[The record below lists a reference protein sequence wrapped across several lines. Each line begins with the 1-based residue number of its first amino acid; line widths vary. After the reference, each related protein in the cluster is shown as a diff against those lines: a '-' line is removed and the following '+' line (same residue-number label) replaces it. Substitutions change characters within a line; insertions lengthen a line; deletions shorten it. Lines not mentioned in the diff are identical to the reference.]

1 MKKISILVLLASLLL
16 VFSCRTENL
25 LETESSNVN
34 NQISKIQLTSKKIS
48 LNEAKHKE
56 KLLSGIKD
64 AEISLKAMA
73 KGINNNGVYIDI
85 DNLIYIEN
93 GPDYHT
99 YTFNIIREGT
109 GDDTPLENLVLSP
122 LTDGTYR
129 EVLVTYNLSS
139 KEKDILREGGMVD
152 FSKKMTFTP
161 LQNNIF
167 SKYTSGGQDCHMEI
181 DSYYTKCSENVHD
194 HGEQYPTCTAGKP
207 SEIVYVIKEVCIPN
221 NGGGESPYNPI
232 DPYNPPG
239 NDGGNGNN
247 EGGDEYGGSSPCNGT
262 GVLTGP
268 QAPVSDPGF
277 DQGGGCTGIPTQ
289 PNTALSF
296 SSIIINLPAEL
307 KNTLDDNPDFKNGLE
322 TYYNINHKSVKAK
335 NFVLWGTI
343 FKWDNPST
351 TWKQFNNWF
360 MTKSEGQDG
369 EYISSLDNIL
379 NSAQYQTKQMP
390 TYSQF
395 VSAFPKVDYPGYP
408 GYYLKMPASQV
419 YPIIGGYLESLYN
432 DKKDNG
438 PFRNACAARWSLG
451 MNGAGIL
458 IPQNN
463 ISISGANING
473 QPRYYIVNSTAAGD
487 FMQKTFGNP
496 THKLQGADANNATK
510 IANFLN
516 GKTGIYVVVN
526 NSYEEAGYYGHID
539 LIQNGHIPGG
549 ANVQN
554 VPGGIKSIRIWEFTP

>member
-1 MKKISILVLLASLLL
+1 MRKISSLMLLAL
-16 VFSCRTENL
+16 VFLLSACRTENL
-25 LETESSNVN
+25 IEESNPI
-34 NQISKIQLTSKKIS
+34 NQSSQLQLSSKTIS
-48 LNEAKHKE
+48 LAEAKHKLRLITE
-56 KLLSGIKD
+56 LTRAKDLLSNIKSD
-64 AEISLKAMA
+64 ASGKTVNY
-73 KGINNNGVYIDI
+73 GNGFTINTDKV
-85 DNLIYIEN
+85 LYIESDTN
-93 GPDYHT
+93 HHS
-99 YTFNIIREGT
+99 YTFNIQRDNQSANE
-109 GDDTPLENLVLSP
+109 PLENLVLSP
-122 LTDGTYR
+122 LADGTYK
-129 EVLVTYNLSS
+129 ELLVSYNLTQQEKHTLLVGGAIDTKDKITVTELTKGTFNDNGQLEKTITGSTCGYEEEQVWISCS
-139 KEKDILREGGMVD
+139 KHVHN
-152 FSKKMTFTP
+152 
-161 LQNNIF
+161 QNNVSEWTECIATEGPRM
-167 SKYTSGGQDCHMEI
+167 YTIITWKCHYTYDSG
-181 DSYYTKCSENVHD
+181 TPEN
-194 HGEQYPTCTAGKP
+194 P
-207 SEIVYVIKEVCIPN
+207 
-221 NGGGESPYNPI
+221 GGGEGLG
-232 DPYNPPG
+232 PG
-239 NDGGNGNN
+239 
-247 EGGDEYGGSSPCNGT
+247 E
-262 GVLTGP
+262 V
-268 QAPVSDPGF
+268 
-277 DQGGGCTGIPTQ
+277 GGGVPTQ
-289 PNTALSF
+289 PVTVSSF
-296 SSIIINLPAEL
+296 PRFVKNLPSDLKAIINAPE
-307 KNTLDDNPDFKNGLE
+307 NEEFYTGLDA
-322 TYYNINHKSVKAK
+322 YYNLYYEEAETRDFIKWAIQFKA
-335 NFVLWGTI
+335 
-343 FKWDNPST
+343 DNPST